1 MIEVKNLYY
10 RYASQQ
16 ALHNVSFSL
25 EPATITAL
33 VGNNGAGKSTLLRCM
48 AALDNPFSGTITLWG
63 KDTHQDPRA
72 CHRLLGYLSDQF
84 GLYDNL
90 TVKQSLTYMA
100 LAHALPQQDGEE
112 RVFKVAAQLGLTDRL
127 QQKTGE
133 LSRGF
138 RQRVAIAQAIIHQPK
153 LLLLDEPSSGLD
165 PEARMELSNLL
176 KLLASQGMTI
186 MVSSHI
192 LSELDGY
199 CTHMLKLHE
208 GELASYEALN
218 NYQRDHS
225 QVLNILLSRVTPK
238 AESILAKQAG
248 VSDIKVKGDVC
259 QVTFKGKITEQSSLL
274 FSLVTAGLPVAEMTV
289 VKKNLQDRYLSD
301 IQVNN
306 ILKDDHER
314 QQLDDA
320 HASIGAAEHPPEPLD
335 SPSESI

>member
-16 ALHNVSFSL
+16 ALHNVSFHL

-33 VGNNGAGKSTLLRCM
+33 VGNNGAGKSTLLRCI
-48 AALDNPFSGTITLWG
+48 AALDNPFSGNITLWG
-63 KDTHQDPRA
+63 QDTQQDPRA

-100 LAHALPQQDGEE
+100 LAHKLSQQDGEE
-112 RVFKVAAQLGLTDRL
+112 RVLKVATQLSLTDRL

-138 RQRVAIAQAIIHQPK
+138 RQRVAIAQAIIHHPK
-153 LLLLDEPSSGLD
+153 LLLLDEPASGLD
-165 PEARMELSNLL
+165 PEARIELSDLL

-192 LSELDGY
+192 LSELDSY

-208 GELASYEALN
+208 GEVASFEALN

-225 QVLNILLSRVTPK
+225 QVLRMLLSRPT
-238 AESILAKQAG
+238 ANAATLLAAQAN
-248 VSDIKVKGDVC
+248 VSQIIADG
-259 QVTFKGKITEQSSLL
+259 QAYQFTFKGKITDQSVLL
-274 FSLVTAGLPVAEMTV
+274 FTLVNAGLPVAEIVV
-289 VKKNLQDRYLSD
+289 VKKNLQDRYLAD
-301 IQVNN
+301 IHLNPAAKN
-306 ILKDDHER
+306 IKDQLKQEE
-314 QQLDDA
+314 QLA
-320 HASIGAAEHPPEPLD
+320 QASVGAAEHPPAPID
-335 SPSESI
+335 

>member
-16 ALHNVSFSL
+16 ALHNVSFAL
-25 EPATITAL
+25 EAATITAL

-48 AALDNPFSGTITLWG
+48 AALDNPFSGNITLWG
-63 KDTHQDPRA
+63 QDTHQDPRA

-100 LAHALPQQDGEE
+100 LAHKLSQPDGEE
-112 RVFKVAAQLGLTDRL
+112 RVLKVAAQLSLTDRL

-138 RQRVAIAQAIIHQPK
+138 RQRVAIAQAIIHHPK
-153 LLLLDEPSSGLD
+153 LLLLDEPASGLD
-165 PEARMELSNLL
+165 PEARIELSDLL

-208 GELASYEALN
+208 GEVASFEALN

-225 QVLNILLSRVTPK
+225 QVLHMLLSRPT
-238 AESILAKQAG
+238 ANAAALLAKQVN
-248 VSDIKVKGDVC
+248 VSQIIADTNG
-259 QVTFKGKITEQSSLL
+259 QAYQFTFKGKITEQAVLL
-274 FSLVTAGLPVAEMTV
+274 FNLVNAGLPVAEIVV
-289 VKKNLQDRYLSD
+289 VKKNLQDRYLAD
-301 IQVNN
+301 IRLNPVAKNDKDQ
-306 ILKDDHER
+306 LKQDE
-314 QQLDDA
+314 QLA
-320 HASIGAAEHPPEPLD
+320 QASVGAAEHPPAPID
-335 SPSESI
+335 